1 MKSLRLI
8 CCDDVTDEG
17 FTEAVKELPLL
28 EELELSLC
36 DNVGGSG
43 VYKVVGDACTQ
54 LKHFRLSK
62 HGLVDNDVPGI
73 ASMHRLRSLQLF
85 SNRLTSMGLETI
97 LDNCPQLESLDIR
110 RCNKVSLQGTLLAKC
125 AKIKKVRL
133 PHDSIDDHELKDE
146 IVTVKVSP
154 LLFPLNRRVVHPAFR
169 GNYYRYFNRDE
180 CFPRLSR

>member
-1 MKSLRLI
+1 M
-8 CCDDVTDEG
+8 TDEG
-17 FTEAVKELPLL
+17 LTEAVKELPLL
-28 EELELSLC
+28 EELELYLC
-36 DNVGGSG
+36 DNVFVSG
-43 VYKVVGDACTQ
+43 VYKVIGDACTQ

-110 RCNKVSLQGTLLAKC
+110 RCFTLNMAGTLLAKC
-125 AKIKKVRL
+125 AKIKKIRL
-133 PHDSIDDHELKDE
+133 PHDSIDDYEHKN
-146 IVTVKVSP
+146 VTPMSN
-154 LLFPLNRRVVHPAFR
+154 LNQHRVVQPAFR
-169 GNYYRYFNRDE
+169 GKYYRYFNRDE